1 MRTIVLD
8 TSFLIHVANNPIPG
22 SNYLSEIQSYNL
34 ITINDVVKE
43 LSGISKDRKNFLKTK
58 RSKEAS
64 LALQYIK
71 NIPKEDVS
79 GSESTDDKIIN
90 YASNN
95 HDIIASLD
103 RDILNKA
110 VRHNIDSVTIEKQR
124 VIWHISYNR

>member
-1 MRTIVLD
+1 MRTLVHD

-71 NIPKEDVS
+71 NIPKEEVS
-79 GSESTDDKIIN
+79 GSESTDDKIIS

-95 HDIIASLD
+95 HNIIASLD

-110 VRHNIDSVTIEKQR
+110 IRHNIDSVTIEKQR
-124 VIWHISYNR
+124 LIWRISYNR

>member
-71 NIPKEDVS
+71 NIPKEEVS
-79 GSESTDDKIIN
+79 GSESTDNKIIR

-124 VIWHISYNR
+124 LIWRISYNR

>member
-79 GSESTDDKIIN
+79 GSESTDNKIIR

-124 VIWHISYNR
+124 LIWRISYNR

>member
-22 SNYLSEIQSYNL
+22 SNYLSEIQSYTL
-34 ITINDVVKE
+34 ITITDVVKE

-79 GSESTDDKIIN
+79 GSESTDEKIIR

-110 VRHNIDSVTIEKQR
+110 VRRNIDSVTIEKQR
-124 VIWHISYNR
+124 LIWRISYNR

>member
-110 VRHNIDSVTIEKQR
+110 IRHNIDSVTIEKQR
-124 VIWHISYNR
+124 LIWRINYNR

>member
-95 HDIIASLD
+95 HVIIASLD

-124 VIWHISYNR
+124 LIWRISYNR

>member
-71 NIPKEDVS
+71 NIPKEEVS
-79 GSESTDDKIIN
+79 GSESTDDKIIS

-95 HDIIASLD
+95 HNIIASLD

-110 VRHNIDSVTIEKQR
+110 IRHNIDSVTIEKQR
-124 VIWHISYNR
+124 LIWRISYNR

>member
-22 SNYLSEIQSYNL
+22 SNYISEIQSYNL

-79 GSESTDDKIIN
+79 GSESTDDKIIR

-103 RDILNKA
+103 MDILNKA

-124 VIWHISYNR
+124 LIWRISYNR

>member
-71 NIPKEDVS
+71 NIPKEEVS
-79 GSESTDDKIIN
+79 GSESTDDKIIS

-95 HDIIASLD
+95 HNIIASLD

-124 VIWHISYNR
+124 LIWRISYNR

>member
-22 SNYLSEIQSYNL
+22 SNYISEIQSYNL

-71 NIPKEDVS
+71 NMPKEDVS
-79 GSESTDDKIIN
+79 GSESTDDKIIR

-103 RDILNKA
+103 RGILNKA

-124 VIWHISYNR
+124 LIWRISYNR

>member
-71 NIPKEDVS
+71 NIPKEEVS

-124 VIWHISYNR
+124 LIWRISYNR

>member
-22 SNYLSEIQSYNL
+22 SNYLSEIQSYTL
-34 ITINDVVKE
+34 ITITDVVKE

-79 GSESTDDKIIN
+79 GSESTDNKIIR

-103 RDILNKA
+103 RAILNKA

-124 VIWHISYNR
+124 LIWRISYNR

>member
-22 SNYLSEIQSYNL
+22 SDYLSEIQSYNL

-110 VRHNIDSVTIEKQR
+110 IRHNIDSVTIEKQR
-124 VIWHISYNR
+124 LIWRINYNR

>member
-22 SNYLSEIQSYNL
+22 SNYISEIQSYNL

-79 GSESTDDKIIN
+79 GSESTDNKIIR

-124 VIWHISYNR
+124 LIWRISYNR

>member
-124 VIWHISYNR
+124 LIWRISYNR

>member
-22 SNYLSEIQSYNL
+22 SNYLSEIQSYTL
-34 ITINDVVKE
+34 ITITDVVKE

-79 GSESTDDKIIN
+79 GSESTDNKIIR

-110 VRHNIDSVTIEKQR
+110 VRLNIDSVTIEKQR
-124 VIWHISYNR
+124 LIWRISYNR

>member
-124 VIWHISYNR
+124 LIWRINYNR

>member
-22 SNYLSEIQSYNL
+22 SNYLSEIQSYTL
-34 ITINDVVKE
+34 ITITDVVKE

-79 GSESTDDKIIN
+79 GSESTDEKIIR

-124 VIWHISYNR
+124 LIWRINYNR

>member
-1 MRTIVLD
+1 MRTLVLD

-71 NIPKEDVS
+71 NIPKEEVS
-79 GSESTDDKIIN
+79 GSESTDDKIIS

-95 HDIIASLD
+95 HNIIASLD
-103 RDILNKA
+103 RGILNKA
-110 VRHNIDSVTIEKQR
+110 TRHNIDSVTIEKQR
-124 VIWHISYNR
+124 LIWRINYNR

>member
-1 MRTIVLD
+1 LRTIVLD

-22 SNYLSEIQSYNL
+22 SNYLSEIQSYTL
-34 ITINDVVKE
+34 ITITDVVKE

-79 GSESTDDKIIN
+79 GSESTDEKIIR

-110 VRHNIDSVTIEKQR
+110 VRRNIDSVTIEKQR
-124 VIWHISYNR
+124 LIWRISYNR

>member
-22 SNYLSEIQSYNL
+22 SNYLSEIQSYTL
-34 ITINDVVKE
+34 ITITDVVKE

-79 GSESTDDKIIN
+79 GSESTDEKIIR

-103 RDILNKA
+103 RDILNQA

-124 VIWHISYNR
+124 LIWRINYNR

>member
-1 MRTIVLD
+1 LRTIVLD

-22 SNYLSEIQSYNL
+22 SNYISEIQSYNL

-79 GSESTDDKIIN
+79 GSESTDDKIIR

-103 RDILNKA
+103 RGILNKA

-124 VIWHISYNR
+124 LIWRISYNR

>member
-1 MRTIVLD
+1 LRTLVLD

-71 NIPKEDVS
+71 NIPKEEVS
-79 GSESTDDKIIN
+79 GSESTDDKIIS

-95 HDIIASLD
+95 HNIIASLD

-124 VIWHISYNR
+124 LIWRISYNR

>member
-1 MRTIVLD
+1 MRTLVLD

-71 NIPKEDVS
+71 NIPKEEVS
-79 GSESTDDKIIN
+79 GSESTDDKIIS

-95 HDIIASLD
+95 HNIIASLD

-110 VRHNIDSVTIEKQR
+110 IRHNIDSVTIEKQR
-124 VIWHISYNR
+124 LIWRISYNR

>member
-22 SNYLSEIQSYNL
+22 SNYISEIQSYNL

-71 NIPKEDVS
+71 NMPKEDVS
-79 GSESTDDKIIN
+79 GSESTDDKIIR

-124 VIWHISYNR
+124 LIWRISYNR

>member
-22 SNYLSEIQSYNL
+22 SNYLSEIQSYTL
-34 ITINDVVKE
+34 ITITDVVKE
-43 LSGISKDRKNFLKTK
+43 LSGISNDRKNFLKTK

-79 GSESTDDKIIN
+79 GSESTDNKIIR

-124 VIWHISYNR
+124 LIWRISYNR

>member
-1 MRTIVLD
+1 MRTLVLD

-22 SNYLSEIQSYNL
+22 SNYISEIQSYNL

-71 NIPKEDVS
+71 NIPKEEVS
-79 GSESTDDKIIN
+79 GSESTDDKIIS

-95 HDIIASLD
+95 HNIIASLD

-124 VIWHISYNR
+124 LIWRISYNR

>member
-22 SNYLSEIQSYNL
+22 SNYLSEIQSYTL
-34 ITINDVVKE
+34 ITITDVVKE

-79 GSESTDDKIIN
+79 GSESTDNKIIR

-95 HDIIASLD
+95 HDINASLD

-124 VIWHISYNR
+124 LIWRISYNR

>member
-22 SNYLSEIQSYNL
+22 SNYLSEIQSYTL
-34 ITINDVVKE
+34 ITITDVVKE

-79 GSESTDDKIIN
+79 GSESTDNKIIR

-110 VRHNIDSVTIEKQR
+110 VRRNIDSVTIEKQR
-124 VIWHISYNR
+124 LIWRISYNL

>member
-22 SNYLSEIQSYNL
+22 SNYLSEIQSYTL
-34 ITINDVVKE
+34 ITITDVVKE

-79 GSESTDDKIIN
+79 GSESTDEKIIR

-124 VIWHISYNR
+124 LIWRISYNR

>member
-1 MRTIVLD
+1 LRTIVLD

-22 SNYLSEIQSYNL
+22 SNYLSEIQSYTL
-34 ITINDVVKE
+34 ITITDVVKE

-79 GSESTDDKIIN
+79 GSESTDNKIIG

-124 VIWHISYNR
+124 LIWRISYNR

>member
-22 SNYLSEIQSYNL
+22 SNYLSEIQSYTL
-34 ITINDVVKE
+34 ITITDVVKE

-79 GSESTDDKIIN
+79 GSESTDNKIIR

-110 VRHNIDSVTIEKQR
+110 VRRNIDSVTIEKQR
-124 VIWHISYNR
+124 LIWRISYNR

>member
-22 SNYLSEIQSYNL
+22 SNYLSEIQSYTL
-34 ITINDVVKE
+34 ITITDVVKE

-71 NIPKEDVS
+71 NMPKEDVS
-79 GSESTDDKIIN
+79 GSESTDNKIIR

-124 VIWHISYNR
+124 LIWRISYNR

>member
-22 SNYLSEIQSYNL
+22 SNYLSEIQSYTL
-34 ITINDVVKE
+34 ITITDVVKE

-79 GSESTDDKIIN
+79 GSESTDEKIIR

-103 RDILNKA
+103 RDILNKS
-110 VRHNIDSVTIEKQR
+110 VRRNIDSVTIEKQR
-124 VIWHISYNR
+124 LIWRISYNR

>member
-1 MRTIVLD
+1 MRTLVLD

-71 NIPKEDVS
+71 NIPKEEVS
-79 GSESTDDKIIN
+79 GSESTDDKIIS

-95 HDIIASLD
+95 HNIIASLD

-124 VIWHISYNR
+124 LIWRISYNR

>member
-22 SNYLSEIQSYNL
+22 SNYLSEIQSYTL
-34 ITINDVVKE
+34 ITITDVVKE

-79 GSESTDDKIIN
+79 GSESTDNKIIR

-124 VIWHISYNR
+124 LIWRISYNR

>member
-1 MRTIVLD
+1 MRTLVLD

-22 SNYLSEIQSYNL
+22 SNYISEIQSYNL

-71 NIPKEDVS
+71 NMPKEDVS
-79 GSESTDDKIIN
+79 GSESTDDKIIR

-103 RDILNKA
+103 RGILNKA

-124 VIWHISYNR
+124 LIWRISYNR